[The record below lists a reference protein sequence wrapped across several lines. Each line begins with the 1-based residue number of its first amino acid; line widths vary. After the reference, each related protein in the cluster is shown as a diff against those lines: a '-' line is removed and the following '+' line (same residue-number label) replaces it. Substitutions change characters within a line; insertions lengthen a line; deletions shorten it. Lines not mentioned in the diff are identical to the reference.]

1 MSKLIHLDYVL
12 VLVGAGDGS
21 QDYINTLTKQI
32 DQVGIA
38 EKCRISPSVS
48 DMPAAMMLSDVVM
61 MPSITPEPFGRVAV
75 EASAMGCPV
84 VAFDHGGASESII
97 HGKTGWLAEPGN
109 ADDLAS
115 CIAEALNLKQKQRQK
130 LALDAQNFVEKHFT
144 SEKMCQSTIS
154 LYVDLLK

>member
-1 MSKLIHLDYVL
+1 
-12 VLVGAGDGS
+12 
-21 QDYINTLTKQI
+21 
-32 DQVGIA
+32 
-38 EKCRISPSVS
+38 
-48 DMPAAMMLSDVVM
+48 
-61 MPSITPEPFGRVAV
+61 
-75 EASAMGCPV
+75 MGCPV